1 MDKLKPCPFCN
12 GKAKLEKYLLVYWR
26 VRCTKCFTLQ
36 TEMVTSEK
44 SAMAAW
50 NQRVNN
56 NGKNSD

>member
-1 MDKLKPCPFCN
+1 MMDKLKPCPFCN

-50 NQRVNN
+50 NQRVN
-56 NGKNSD
+56 